1 MSVKVTKYINRSNWN
16 IGFVDISPEHLIYKA
31 KLGEI
36 QWMKHPYKDRFFA
49 DPFIVKISDK
59 YIILLAEEML
69 FDETKGRIVE
79 LIVDKK
85 TKRLC
90 DRFLLLETDSHLS
103 YPAYIRENGKMYVYP
118 ENGMSGTLKIY
129 ELDEDNHTLIN
140 PVVILNEAVADATI
154 FINEGKYWMTS
165 MKYPNTQEQVFL
177 YKSESLFGPYVQVD
191 NHPFTYDRSYSRP
204 AGNFFSVNGQLYRPA
219 QDCLNLY
226 GSALS
231 IMKVDFVDNLKEEF
245 LFNIKPQS
253 YKYNLGIHTINFMD
267 RMCVVDGY
275 GYLYP
280 LIGRI
285 YYSPIM
291 TVLKNYVKKI
301 KISTFYN
308 NTR

>member
-1 MSVKVTKYINRSNWN
+1 MYKRITKYINRSNWN
-16 IGFVDISPEHLIYKA
+16 IGFVDISPEHLIYKS

-36 QWMKHPYKDRFFA
+36 QWMKHRYNDRFFA
-49 DPFIVKISDK
+49 DPFILKITDK

-69 FDETKGRIVE
+69 FDDTKGRIVE
-79 LIVDKK
+79 LIVDNK

-90 DRFLLLETDSHLS
+90 DRYLILETDSHLS
-103 YPAYIRENGKMYVYP
+103 YPAYIRENGKVYVYP

-177 YKSESLFGPYVQVD
+177 YKSESLLGPYVQVD
-191 NHPFTYDRSYSRP
+191 NYPFTYDRGYSRP
-204 AGNFFSVNGQLYRPA
+204 AGNFFSVNEQLYRPA
-219 QDCLNLY
+219 QDCSRFY

-231 IMKVDFVDNLKEEF
+231 IMKVDFSDAFQEELKF
-245 LFNIKPQS
+245 RIKPQS
-253 YKYNLGIHTINFMD
+253 YKYNLGIHTINFLD
-267 RMCVVDGY
+267 GQCVVDGY

-285 YYSPIM
+285 YYSAFTTRIKNI
-291 TVLKNYVKKI
+291 LKMLKQI
-301 KISTFYN
+301 
-308 NTR
+308 R